1 MGSSPNIVQHWS
13 QNCPPPAACCR
24 HLHTGRGWAGPR
36 LTNELEKFAN
46 SCAGTALL
54 TRRPGGG
61 CQISPYPPLSSEQL
75 VHTNKI
81 QHFQLGGSFCC
92 FLKQQTSKCKATALS
107 LNEIVREET
116 KKLDLDIQSL
126 TPFWSHYFKVESRY
140 TWLDTLIV
148 LKKKRKT
155 VHFPLLSFTIGF
167 ATGGRSVAADNW

>member
-1 MGSSPNIVQHWS
+1 MQHWS

-24 HLHTGRGWAGPR
+24 HLHTGQAGLGRGWQMNWRNLP
-36 LTNELEKFAN
+36 TPVP
-46 SCAGTALL
+46 GTALL

-61 CQISPYPPLSSEQL
+61 CQISPYPATSSEQL

-140 TWLDTLIV
+140 TWLDTLIL